1 MTRDQKLERWAE
13 KEFVRNIDQIIL
25 SDDDGG
31 IIAFGRYHLKP
42 SINGCIVRTWD
53 REIHNFTNKRAA
65 MAWCSADHQKQY
77 NLSQLILILDRKK
90 QILTADIHCRRSMGD
105 RGRTE
110 DFYEI
115 VNTKIQPKIQ
125 QLDSV
130 STELENCVNRA
141 KYIQIRGFNN
151 ETARTIGANAK

>member
-13 KEFVRNIDQIIL
+13 KEFKRNIDQIIL

-31 IIAFGRYHLKP
+31 IVAFGQYHLKP
-42 SINGCIVRTWD
+42 GLYGCVVKTWD

-65 MAWCSADHQKQY
+65 MAWCTADKQQQY
-77 NLSQLILILDRKK
+77 NLSNMILVLDRKK
-90 QILTADIHCRRSMGD
+90 QTLTADIQCRRSMGE

-115 VNTKIQPKIQ
+115 VTTKIQPKVQ
-125 QLDSV
+125 QLESV

-151 ETARTIGANAK
+151 ETARTIGSNAK